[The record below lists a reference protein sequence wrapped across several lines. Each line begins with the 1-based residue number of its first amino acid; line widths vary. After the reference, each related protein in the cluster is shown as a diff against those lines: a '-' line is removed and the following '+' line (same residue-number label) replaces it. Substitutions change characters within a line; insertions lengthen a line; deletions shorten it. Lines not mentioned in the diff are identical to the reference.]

1 MDDKQAIVRLLAPKA
16 VLKAM
21 TPEAERAVPAH
32 MIEAGYIGI
41 RHFPFRVG
49 RESRSV
55 TVEGEFHSGER
66 PRFGSR
72 KPNNDLYLLDADEP
86 LEISREHFQIEAT
99 VDGYLLV
106 DRCSACGTRVG
117 SSRIGGG
124 DAGGSLLLKDGDT
137 IAIGTETTPY
147 VFTFISGFASAGC

>member
-1 MDDKQAIVRLLAPKA
+1 MEDKQAILRLLAPKA

-21 TPEAERAVPAH
+21 TAEAERAVPAP
-32 MIEAGYIGI
+32 MIEAGFIGI
-41 RHFPFRVG
+41 RHFPFRLG

-55 TVEGEFHSGER
+55 TVEGEFQSAER

-72 KPNNDLYLLDADEP
+72 KPNNDLYLLDAGEP

-99 VDGYLLV
+99 AEGYRLV
-106 DRCSACGTRVG
+106 DRCSACGTGVGADRVG
-117 SSRIGGG
+117 GE
-124 DAGGSLLLKDGDT
+124 DAGGSIQLKDGDT

-147 VFTFISGFASAGC
+147 IFTFISGFT